1 MKSLRAL
8 ATPIA
13 VTAAIIAAS
22 PAGEAGAEVIR
33 QIDVTGA
40 ERIGP
45 ESIRDH
51 LTLRVGAPYDA
62 AKASASLHALHAT
75 GLFTDVRIERQGAR
89 LVVRVVERPVVAH
102 VGYRG
107 NQEIQRSQ
115 LEGVVQLK
123 PGAAYSEAAAH
134 ADALRI
140 RDLYRDK
147 GRLGTTVEPKPKA
160 LPDHRVGVDFLVA
173 EGPVLKVESITFEG
187 NHAFSARELK
197 GVMRTAESSWLDI
210 LKNNATYRPDALEL
224 DRELI
229 RHYYRRKGFPDASV
243 APPVARA
250 NTAGDAYA
258 VTFRIDEGV
267 RATLSGVRIENRL
280 PGAELSGLAGLLTS
294 PSGAFYDAEAV
305 AAGTEKLTLALADR
319 GQGFARV
326 TPHIE
331 RHDGGR
337 RVEIVYIIEPGARL
351 NVERIDIRGN
361 TKTRDFVIRRELKL
375 ADGDAFNPVLVERD
389 RRRILK
395 LGFFKSVAIAP
406 TAGSAPDKVRLTV
419 SVVEAESADLS
430 YGLGYSWNEGAIAD
444 IAVADSNVLGTGD
457 AAKLNVAGS
466 LSRLEAEASYTR
478 PHFLDSNITAGL
490 DLFYKD
496 QDLST
501 QSSYMSQRVGAGM
514 RFSQD
519 LDDNWSTGLGYTFTR
534 STLYNVGDAASLAIK
549 EAVPGAPATTSATTY
564 TSAIGTTISY
574 DSRNAKK
581 LPTSGAYF
589 ATSQDFAGLGGDTR
603 FIRLTGD
610 GRYYYPIGDVTL
622 IARATAGAIGGWGG
636 EDVRLLDLFYKGG
649 DMVRGFAPGGIGPRD
664 TQSANQDA
672 LGGKSYVSTT
682 AEARL
687 PLPFVPDDM
696 GLKGA
701 LFADAGSLFGASK
714 TAAALPGVAGSTPA
728 VRASVGAGL
737 VWDSPLGPLRAD
749 YAIPLAKQTFDKT
762 QPWSFGLAAY

>member
-1 MKSLRAL
+1 MTSPRVL
-8 ATPIA
+8 TTTIA

-22 PAGEAGAEVIR
+22 PAGAEVIR

-51 LTLRVGAPYDA
+51 LTLHVGDPYEA

-75 GLFTDVRIERQGAR
+75 GLFKDVRIERQGAR

-102 VGYRG
+102 VGFRG
-107 NQEIQRSQ
+107 NQELQRSQ
-115 LEGVVQLK
+115 LEAVVRLK
-123 PGAAYSEAAAH
+123 PGTAYSQAAAH

-147 GRLGTTVEPKPKA
+147 GRLGTTVEPKPQT
-160 LPDHRVGVDFLVA
+160 LPDHRIGIDFVVT

-187 NHAFSARELK
+187 NHTFSARELK

-210 LKNNATYRPDALEL
+210 LKDNATYRPDALEL

-229 RHYYRRKGFPDASV
+229 RHFYRRKGFPDASV
-243 APPVARA
+243 APPMARA
-250 NTAGDAYA
+250 NAAGDAYA

-267 RATLSGVRIENRL
+267 RATLSGARIESRL
-280 PGAELSGLAGLLTS
+280 PGADVSGLAGLVAT

-305 AAGTEKLTLALADR
+305 ASGTEKLTLALADR
-319 GQGFARV
+319 GQASARV

-337 RVEIVYIIEPGARL
+337 RVEIVYRLEPGARL
-351 NVERIDIRGN
+351 TIEHIDIRGN
-361 TKTRDFVIRRELKL
+361 TKTRDFVIRRELRL
-375 ADGDAFNPVLVERD
+375 ADGDTFNPLLVERD

-395 LGFFKSVAIAP
+395 LGFFKSVAIEPAV
-406 TAGSAPDKVRLTV
+406 GSAPDRVKLTV
-419 SVVEAESADLS
+419 AVIEQESADLS
-430 YGLGYSWNEGAIAD
+430 YGLGYSWNEGVIAD
-444 IAVADSNVLGTGD
+444 IAVADSNLFGTGD
-457 AAKLNVAGS
+457 AARLKVAGS
-466 LSRLEAEASYTR
+466 HSRLEAEASYTR
-478 PHFLDSNITAGL
+478 PHFLDTSITAGF
-490 DLFYKD
+490 DVFYKD

-501 QSSYMSQRVGAGM
+501 QSSYMSRRMGTGV
-514 RFSQD
+514 RFSD
-519 LDDNWSTGLGYTFTR
+519 AIDDNWTASVGYTFSR
-534 STLYNVGDAASLAIK
+534 NTLYNVGDAASLAIK
-549 EAVPGAPATTSATTY
+549 EALPGYPATTSATTY
-564 TSAIGTTISY
+564 TSSVGTTISY

-581 LPTSGAYF
+581 LPTSGGYF
-589 ATSQDFAGLGGDTR
+589 ATSQDFAGLGGDSR

-622 IARATAGAIGGWGG
+622 IARATGGVIGGWGG

-664 TQSANQDA
+664 TLSANQDA
-672 LGGKSYVSTT
+672 LGGKTYVSTT

-701 LFADAGSLFGASK
+701 VFADAGSLFGASK
-714 TAAALPGVAGSTPA
+714 TAAALPGVTGSAPA
-728 VRASVGAGL
+728 LRASVGAGL

-749 YAIPLAKQTFDKT
+749 YAIPLAKQTFDKS